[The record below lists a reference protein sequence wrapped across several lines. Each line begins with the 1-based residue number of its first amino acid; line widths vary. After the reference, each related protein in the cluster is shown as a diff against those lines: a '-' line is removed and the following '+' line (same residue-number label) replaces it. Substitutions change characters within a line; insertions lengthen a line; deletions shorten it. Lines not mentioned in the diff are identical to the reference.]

1 MLFYLDKELAKQGIA
16 KCIAVSET
24 LIDNQELEE
33 RKLCF
38 NVKEILIFEGN
49 DIPHK
54 FKFNENL
61 DNIEEFIEVEE
72 QSALFAEDKTLQTES
87 ESDFDESISIDINKQ
102 YFYIDKEYADQNF
115 QSQIIAV
122 FQKPL
127 KNPAKYFNK
136 EVYCH
141 IGKDIP
147 FYITIEKDVVR
158 EATEYEKYKRSQ
170 RALEENEV
178 AIDSKKIIVSLL
190 DGQYVEADE
199 VVTVPCPA
207 EYLVKEWDKVKHIWI
222 DLTTD
227 LDRVRAQYNEYN
239 SMNDSIT
246 LIELEEQG
254 LKTEYI
260 AMMKELRRLIVELE
274 TQRQGGFIAYTIE
287 IVIPVPSEKLKQF
300 KARFEKIGG

>member
-24 LIDNQELEE
+24 LIDKQELEE

-54 FKFNENL
+54 FKYNKKL
-61 DNIEEFIEVEE
+61 DTIEEFVEVIEDTP
-72 QSALFAEDKTLQTES
+72 QTLSEDDTEK

-102 YFYIDKEYADQNF
+102 YFYIDKEFANQNF

-147 FYITIEKDVVR
+147 FYITIEKDKIR
-158 EATEYEKYKRSQ
+158 EATEFEKYQ
-170 RALEENEV
+170 RKQRVLEENEYISDNQILTYDTTFEY
-178 AIDSKKIIVSLL
+178 IDHQGIKQTKTRKQLVDEKIITLESEKEKARAEREKGLQAL
-190 DGQYVEADE
+190 DLY
-199 VVTVPCPA
+199 
-207 EYLVKEWDKVKHIWI
+207 DKAV
-222 DLTTD
+222 
-227 LDRVRAQYNEYN
+227 
-239 SMNDSIT
+239 
-246 LIELEEQG
+246 
-254 LKTEYI
+254 
-260 AMMKELRRLIVELE
+260 LRGDIVETPEGKISRDNYRTAWLE
-274 TQRQGGFIAYTIE
+274 LPNNYTDVMIPIE
-287 IVIPVPSEKLKQF
+287 TLYPVAPAAIKYF
-300 KARFEKIGG
+300 A

>member
-1 MLFYLDKELAKQGIA
+1 MIFYLDKELAKQGIA

-24 LIDNQELEE
+24 LIDKQELEE

-72 QSALFAEDKTLQTES
+72 QSALFAEDKALQTEI

-147 FYITIEKDVVR
+147 FYITIEKDKIR
-158 EATEYEKYKRSQ
+158 EATEFEKYQ
-170 RALEENEV
+170 RKQRVLEENEYV
-178 AIDSKKIIVSLL
+178 SDNQILTYDTTFEYIDHQGIKQTKTRKQLVDEKIITLESEKEKARAEREKGLQAL
-190 DGQYVEADE
+190 DLY
-199 VVTVPCPA
+199 
-207 EYLVKEWDKVKHIWI
+207 DKAV
-222 DLTTD
+222 
-227 LDRVRAQYNEYN
+227 
-239 SMNDSIT
+239 
-246 LIELEEQG
+246 
-254 LKTEYI
+254 
-260 AMMKELRRLIVELE
+260 LRGDIVETPEGKISRDNYRTAWLE
-274 TQRQGGFIAYTIE
+274 LPNNYVDVMIPIE
-287 IVIPVPSEKLKQF
+287 TLYPVAPAAIKYF
-300 KARFEKIGG
+300 A

>member
-24 LIDNQELEE
+24 LIDKQELEE

-38 NVKEILIFEGN
+38 NVKEIIIFEGN

-72 QSALFAEDKTLQTES
+72 QSALFAEDKALQTEI

-147 FYITIEKDVVR
+147 FYITIEKNKIR
-158 EATEYEKYKRSQ
+158 EATEFEKYQ
-170 RALEENEV
+170 RKQRVLEENEYISDNQILTYDT
-178 AIDSKKIIVSLL
+178 AFEYIDHQGIKQTKTRKQLVDEKIITLESEKEKARAEREKGLQAL
-190 DGQYVEADE
+190 DLY
-199 VVTVPCPA
+199 
-207 EYLVKEWDKVKHIWI
+207 DKAV
-222 DLTTD
+222 
-227 LDRVRAQYNEYN
+227 
-239 SMNDSIT
+239 
-246 LIELEEQG
+246 
-254 LKTEYI
+254 
-260 AMMKELRRLIVELE
+260 LRGDIVETPEGKISRDNYRTAWLE
-274 TQRQGGFIAYTIE
+274 LPNNYVDVMIPIE
-287 IVIPVPSEKLKQF
+287 TLYPVAPAAIKYF
-300 KARFEKIGG
+300 A

>member
-38 NVKEILIFEGN
+38 NVKETLIFEGN

-61 DNIEEFIEVEE
+61 DNIEEFIEIEE
-72 QSALFAEDKTLQTES
+72 QSALFAEDKALQTEI

-147 FYITIEKDVVR
+147 FYITIEKDKIR
-158 EATEYEKYKRSQ
+158 EATEFEKYQ
-170 RALEENEV
+170 RKQRVLEENEYISDNQILTYDTTFEY
-178 AIDSKKIIVSLL
+178 IDHQGIKQTKTRKQLVDEKIITLESEKEKARAEREKGLQAL
-190 DGQYVEADE
+190 DLY
-199 VVTVPCPA
+199 
-207 EYLVKEWDKVKHIWI
+207 DKAV
-222 DLTTD
+222 
-227 LDRVRAQYNEYN
+227 
-239 SMNDSIT
+239 
-246 LIELEEQG
+246 
-254 LKTEYI
+254 
-260 AMMKELRRLIVELE
+260 LRGDIVETPEGKISRDNYRTAWLE
-274 TQRQGGFIAYTIE
+274 LPNNYVDVMIPIETLYPIAPAAIKY
-287 IVIPVPSEKLKQF
+287 F
-300 KARFEKIGG
+300 A

>member
-24 LIDNQELEE
+24 LIDKQELEE

-72 QSALFAEDKTLQTES
+72 QSALFTEDKALQTES

-147 FYITIEKDVVR
+147 FYITIEKDKIR
-158 EATEYEKYKRSQ
+158 EATEFEKYQ
-170 RALEENEV
+170 RKQRVLEENEYISNNQILTYDTTFEY
-178 AIDSKKIIVSLL
+178 IDHQGIKQTKTRKQLVDEKIITLESEKEKARTEREKGLQAL
-190 DGQYVEADE
+190 DLY
-199 VVTVPCPA
+199 
-207 EYLVKEWDKVKHIWI
+207 DKAV
-222 DLTTD
+222 
-227 LDRVRAQYNEYN
+227 
-239 SMNDSIT
+239 
-246 LIELEEQG
+246 
-254 LKTEYI
+254 
-260 AMMKELRRLIVELE
+260 LRGDIVETPEGKISRDNYRTAWLE
-274 TQRQGGFIAYTIE
+274 LPNNYVDVMIPIETLYPIAPAAIKY
-287 IVIPVPSEKLKQF
+287 F
-300 KARFEKIGG
+300 A

>member
-1 MLFYLDKELAKQGIA
+1 MIFYLDKELAKQGIA

-24 LIDNQELEE
+24 LIDKQELEE

-38 NVKEILIFEGN
+38 NVKEIIIFEGN

-72 QSALFAEDKTLQTES
+72 QSALFAEDKALQTES

-147 FYITIEKDVVR
+147 FYITIEKDKIR
-158 EATEYEKYKRSQ
+158 EATEFEKYQ
-170 RALEENEV
+170 RKQRVLEENEYV
-178 AIDSKKIIVSLL
+178 SDNQILTYDTAFEYIDHQGIKQTKTRKQLVDEKIITLESEKEKARAEREKGLQAL
-190 DGQYVEADE
+190 DLY
-199 VVTVPCPA
+199 
-207 EYLVKEWDKVKHIWI
+207 DKAV
-222 DLTTD
+222 
-227 LDRVRAQYNEYN
+227 
-239 SMNDSIT
+239 
-246 LIELEEQG
+246 
-254 LKTEYI
+254 
-260 AMMKELRRLIVELE
+260 LRGDIVETPEGKISRDNYRTAWLE
-274 TQRQGGFIAYTIE
+274 LPNNYVDVMIPIE
-287 IVIPVPSEKLKQF
+287 TLYPVAPAAIKYF
-300 KARFEKIGG
+300 A

>member
-1 MLFYLDKELAKQGIA
+1 MIFYLDKELAKQGIA

-38 NVKEILIFEGN
+38 NVKETLIFEGN

-72 QSALFAEDKTLQTES
+72 QSALFAEDKALQTEI

-147 FYITIEKDVVR
+147 FYITIEKNKIR
-158 EATEYEKYKRSQ
+158 EATEFEKYQ
-170 RALEENEV
+170 RKQRVLEENEYISDNQILTYDTTFEY
-178 AIDSKKIIVSLL
+178 IDHQGIKQTKTRKQLVDEKII
-190 DGQYVEADE
+190 
-199 VVTVPCPA
+199 
-207 EYLVKEWDKVKHIWI
+207 
-222 DLTTD
+222 
-227 LDRVRAQYNEYN
+227 
-239 SMNDSIT
+239 T
-246 LIELEEQG
+246 LE
-254 LKTEYI
+254 
-260 AMMKELRRLIVELE
+260 
-274 TQRQGGFIAYTIE
+274 
-287 IVIPVPSEKLKQF
+287 SEKE
-300 KARFEKIGG
+300 KARAEREKGLQALDLYDKAVLRGDVVETPEGKISRDNYRTAWLELPNNYVDVMIPIETLYPVAPAAIKYFA

>member
-38 NVKEILIFEGN
+38 NVKETLIFEGN

-72 QSALFAEDKTLQTES
+72 QSALFTEDKALQTES
-87 ESDFDESISIDINKQ
+87 ESDFDESINIDINKQ

-147 FYITIEKDVVR
+147 FYITIEKDKIR
-158 EATEYEKYKRSQ
+158 EATEFEKYQ
-170 RALEENEV
+170 RKQRVLEENEYVSDNQILTYDTTFEYIDHQGIKQTKTRKQLVDEKIITLESEKEKARAEREKGLQALDLYDKAVLRGDIVETPEGKISRDNYRTAWLELPNNYVDVMIPIETLYPVAPV
-178 AIDSKKIIVSLL
+178 AIK
-190 DGQYVEADE
+190 YFA
-199 VVTVPCPA
+199 
-207 EYLVKEWDKVKHIWI
+207 
-222 DLTTD
+222 
-227 LDRVRAQYNEYN
+227 
-239 SMNDSIT
+239 
-246 LIELEEQG
+246 
-254 LKTEYI
+254 
-260 AMMKELRRLIVELE
+260 
-274 TQRQGGFIAYTIE
+274 
-287 IVIPVPSEKLKQF
+287 
-300 KARFEKIGG
+300 

>member
-24 LIDNQELEE
+24 LIDKQELEE

-72 QSALFAEDKTLQTES
+72 QSALFTEDKALQTES

-147 FYITIEKDVVR
+147 FYITIEKDKIR
-158 EATEYEKYKRSQ
+158 EATEFEKYQ
-170 RALEENEV
+170 RKQRVLEENEYISDNQILTYDTTFEY
-178 AIDSKKIIVSLL
+178 IDHQGIKQTKTRKQLVDEKIITLESEKEKARAEREKVLQAL
-190 DGQYVEADE
+190 DLY
-199 VVTVPCPA
+199 
-207 EYLVKEWDKVKHIWI
+207 DKAV
-222 DLTTD
+222 
-227 LDRVRAQYNEYN
+227 
-239 SMNDSIT
+239 
-246 LIELEEQG
+246 
-254 LKTEYI
+254 
-260 AMMKELRRLIVELE
+260 LRGDIVETPEGKISRDNYRTAWLE
-274 TQRQGGFIAYTIE
+274 LPNNYVDVMIPIE
-287 IVIPVPSEKLKQF
+287 TLYPVAPAAIKYF
-300 KARFEKIGG
+300 A

>member
-72 QSALFAEDKTLQTES
+72 QSALFAEDKALQTEI

-147 FYITIEKDVVR
+147 FYITIEKNKIR
-158 EATEYEKYKRSQ
+158 EATEFEKYQ
-170 RALEENEV
+170 RKQRVLEENEYISDNQILTYDTTFEY
-178 AIDSKKIIVSLL
+178 IDHQGIKQTKTRKQLVDEKIITLESEKEKARAEREKGLQAL
-190 DGQYVEADE
+190 DLY
-199 VVTVPCPA
+199 
-207 EYLVKEWDKVKHIWI
+207 DKAV
-222 DLTTD
+222 
-227 LDRVRAQYNEYN
+227 
-239 SMNDSIT
+239 
-246 LIELEEQG
+246 
-254 LKTEYI
+254 
-260 AMMKELRRLIVELE
+260 LRGDIVETPEGKISRDNYRTAWLE
-274 TQRQGGFIAYTIE
+274 LPNNYVDVMIPIE
-287 IVIPVPSEKLKQF
+287 TLYPVAPAAIKYF
-300 KARFEKIGG
+300 A

>member
-1 MLFYLDKELAKQGIA
+1 MIFYLDKELAKQGIA

-147 FYITIEKDVVR
+147 FYITIEKNKIR
-158 EATEYEKYKRSQ
+158 EATEFEKYQ
-170 RALEENEV
+170 RKQRVLEENEYISDNQILTYDTTFEY
-178 AIDSKKIIVSLL
+178 IDHQGIKQTKTRKQLVDEKIITLESEKEKARAEREKGLQAL
-190 DGQYVEADE
+190 DLY
-199 VVTVPCPA
+199 
-207 EYLVKEWDKVKHIWI
+207 DKAV
-222 DLTTD
+222 
-227 LDRVRAQYNEYN
+227 
-239 SMNDSIT
+239 
-246 LIELEEQG
+246 
-254 LKTEYI
+254 
-260 AMMKELRRLIVELE
+260 LRGDIVETPEGKISRDNYRTAWLE
-274 TQRQGGFIAYTIE
+274 LPNNYVDVMIPIE
-287 IVIPVPSEKLKQF
+287 TLYPVAPAAIKYF
-300 KARFEKIGG
+300 A

>member
-1 MLFYLDKELAKQGIA
+1 MYFYLDKDLAKQGIA

-49 DIPHK
+49 DIPRK

-147 FYITIEKDVVR
+147 FYITIEKDKIR
-158 EATEYEKYKRSQ
+158 EATEYEKYQ
-170 RALEENEV
+170 RKQRVLEENEYISNNQILTYDTTFEY
-178 AIDSKKIIVSLL
+178 IDHQGIKQTKTRKQLVDEKIITLESEKEKARAEREKGLQAL
-190 DGQYVEADE
+190 DLY
-199 VVTVPCPA
+199 
-207 EYLVKEWDKVKHIWI
+207 DKAV
-222 DLTTD
+222 
-227 LDRVRAQYNEYN
+227 
-239 SMNDSIT
+239 
-246 LIELEEQG
+246 
-254 LKTEYI
+254 
-260 AMMKELRRLIVELE
+260 LRGDIVETSEGKISRDNYRTAWLE
-274 TQRQGGFIAYTIE
+274 LPNNYVDVMIPIE
-287 IVIPVPSEKLKQF
+287 TLYPVAPAAIKYF
-300 KARFEKIGG
+300 A

>member
-24 LIDNQELEE
+24 LIDKQELEE

-72 QSALFAEDKTLQTES
+72 QSALFTEDKALQTES

-147 FYITIEKDVVR
+147 FYITIEKDKIR
-158 EATEYEKYKRSQ
+158 EATEFEKYQ
-170 RALEENEV
+170 RKQRVLEENEYISDNQILTYDTTFEY
-178 AIDSKKIIVSLL
+178 IDHQGVKQTKTRKQLVDEKIITLESEKEKARSEREKVLQAL
-190 DGQYVEADE
+190 DLY
-199 VVTVPCPA
+199 
-207 EYLVKEWDKVKHIWI
+207 DKAV
-222 DLTTD
+222 
-227 LDRVRAQYNEYN
+227 
-239 SMNDSIT
+239 
-246 LIELEEQG
+246 
-254 LKTEYI
+254 
-260 AMMKELRRLIVELE
+260 LRGDIVETPEGKISRDNYRTAWLE
-274 TQRQGGFIAYTIE
+274 LPNNYVDVMISIETLYPIAPAAIKY
-287 IVIPVPSEKLKQF
+287 F
-300 KARFEKIGG
+300 A

>member
-24 LIDNQELEE
+24 LIDKQELEE

-72 QSALFAEDKTLQTES
+72 QSALFAEDKALQTES

-147 FYITIEKDVVR
+147 FYITIEKDKIR
-158 EATEYEKYKRSQ
+158 EATEFEKYQ
-170 RALEENEV
+170 RKQRVLEENEYV
-178 AIDSKKIIVSLL
+178 SDNQILTYDTTFEYIDHQGIKQTKTRKQLVDEKIITLESEKEKARAEREKGLQAL
-190 DGQYVEADE
+190 DLY
-199 VVTVPCPA
+199 
-207 EYLVKEWDKVKHIWI
+207 DKAV
-222 DLTTD
+222 
-227 LDRVRAQYNEYN
+227 
-239 SMNDSIT
+239 
-246 LIELEEQG
+246 
-254 LKTEYI
+254 
-260 AMMKELRRLIVELE
+260 LRGDIVETPEGKISRDNYRTAWLE
-274 TQRQGGFIAYTIE
+274 LPNNYVDVMIPIETLYPIAPAAIKY
-287 IVIPVPSEKLKQF
+287 F
-300 KARFEKIGG
+300 A

>member
-1 MLFYLDKELAKQGIA
+1 MIFYLDKELAKQGIA

-38 NVKEILIFEGN
+38 NVKETLIFEGN

-72 QSALFAEDKTLQTES
+72 QSALFTEDKALQTES
-87 ESDFDESISIDINKQ
+87 ESDFDESINIDINKQ

-147 FYITIEKDVVR
+147 FYITIEKDKIR
-158 EATEYEKYKRSQ
+158 EATEFEKYQ
-170 RALEENEV
+170 RKQRVLEENEYISDNQILTYDTTFEY
-178 AIDSKKIIVSLL
+178 IDHQGIKQTKTRKQLVDEKIITLESEKEKARAEREKGLQAL
-190 DGQYVEADE
+190 DLY
-199 VVTVPCPA
+199 
-207 EYLVKEWDKVKHIWI
+207 DKAV
-222 DLTTD
+222 
-227 LDRVRAQYNEYN
+227 
-239 SMNDSIT
+239 
-246 LIELEEQG
+246 
-254 LKTEYI
+254 
-260 AMMKELRRLIVELE
+260 LRGDIVETPEGKISRDNYRTAWLE
-274 TQRQGGFIAYTIE
+274 LPNNYVDVMIPIE
-287 IVIPVPSEKLKQF
+287 TLYPVAPAAIKYF
-300 KARFEKIGG
+300 A

>member
-1 MLFYLDKELAKQGIA
+1 MLFYLDKELVKQGIA

-24 LIDNQELEE
+24 LIDKQELEE

-72 QSALFAEDKTLQTES
+72 QSALFTEDKALQTES
-87 ESDFDESISIDINKQ
+87 ESDFDESINIDINKQ

-147 FYITIEKDVVR
+147 FYITIEKDKIR
-158 EATEYEKYKRSQ
+158 EATEFEKYQ
-170 RALEENEV
+170 RKQRVLEENEYISDNQILTYDTTFEY
-178 AIDSKKIIVSLL
+178 IDHQGIKQTKTRKQLVDEKIITLESEKEKARAEREKGLQAL
-190 DGQYVEADE
+190 DLY
-199 VVTVPCPA
+199 
-207 EYLVKEWDKVKHIWI
+207 DKAV
-222 DLTTD
+222 
-227 LDRVRAQYNEYN
+227 
-239 SMNDSIT
+239 
-246 LIELEEQG
+246 
-254 LKTEYI
+254 
-260 AMMKELRRLIVELE
+260 LRGDIVETPEGKISRDNYRTAWLE
-274 TQRQGGFIAYTIE
+274 LPNNYVDVMIPIE
-287 IVIPVPSEKLKQF
+287 TLYPVAPAAIKYF
-300 KARFEKIGG
+300 A

>member
-24 LIDNQELEE
+24 LIDKQELEE

-72 QSALFAEDKTLQTES
+72 QSALFTEDKALQTES

-147 FYITIEKDVVR
+147 FYITIEKDKIR
-158 EATEYEKYKRSQ
+158 EATEFEKYQ
-170 RALEENEV
+170 RKQRVLEENEYISDNQILTYDTTFEY
-178 AIDSKKIIVSLL
+178 IDHQGIKQTKTRKQLVDEKIITLESEKEKARAEREKGLQAL
-190 DGQYVEADE
+190 DLY
-199 VVTVPCPA
+199 
-207 EYLVKEWDKVKHIWI
+207 DKAV
-222 DLTTD
+222 
-227 LDRVRAQYNEYN
+227 
-239 SMNDSIT
+239 
-246 LIELEEQG
+246 
-254 LKTEYI
+254 
-260 AMMKELRRLIVELE
+260 LRGDIVETPEGKISRDNYRTAWLE
-274 TQRQGGFIAYTIE
+274 LPNNYVDVMIPIE
-287 IVIPVPSEKLKQF
+287 TLYPVAPAAIKYF
-300 KARFEKIGG
+300 A

>member
-1 MLFYLDKELAKQGIA
+1 MIFYLDKELAKQGIA

-38 NVKEILIFEGN
+38 NVKETLIFEGN

-72 QSALFAEDKTLQTES
+72 QSALFAEDKALQTES

-147 FYITIEKDVVR
+147 FYITIEKDKIR
-158 EATEYEKYKRSQ
+158 EATEFEKYQ
-170 RALEENEV
+170 RKQRVLEENEYV
-178 AIDSKKIIVSLL
+178 SDNQILTYDTTFEYIDHQGIKQTKTRKQLVDEKIITLESEKEKARAEREKGLQAL
-190 DGQYVEADE
+190 DLY
-199 VVTVPCPA
+199 
-207 EYLVKEWDKVKHIWI
+207 DKAV
-222 DLTTD
+222 
-227 LDRVRAQYNEYN
+227 
-239 SMNDSIT
+239 
-246 LIELEEQG
+246 
-254 LKTEYI
+254 
-260 AMMKELRRLIVELE
+260 LRGDIVETPEGKISRDNYRTAWLE
-274 TQRQGGFIAYTIE
+274 LPNNYVDVMIPIE
-287 IVIPVPSEKLKQF
+287 TLYPVAPAAIKYF
-300 KARFEKIGG
+300 A

>member
-1 MLFYLDKELAKQGIA
+1 MLFYLDKDLAKQGIA

-147 FYITIEKDVVR
+147 FYITIEKNKIR
-158 EATEYEKYKRSQ
+158 EATEFEKYQ
-170 RALEENEV
+170 RKQRVLEENEYISDNQILTYDTTFEY
-178 AIDSKKIIVSLL
+178 IDHQGIKQTKTRKQLVDEKII
-190 DGQYVEADE
+190 
-199 VVTVPCPA
+199 
-207 EYLVKEWDKVKHIWI
+207 
-222 DLTTD
+222 
-227 LDRVRAQYNEYN
+227 
-239 SMNDSIT
+239 T
-246 LIELEEQG
+246 LE
-254 LKTEYI
+254 
-260 AMMKELRRLIVELE
+260 
-274 TQRQGGFIAYTIE
+274 
-287 IVIPVPSEKLKQF
+287 SEKE
-300 KARFEKIGG
+300 KARAEREKGLQALDLYDKAVLRGDVVETPEGKISRDNYRTAWLELPNNYVDVMIPIETLYPVAPAAIKYFA

>member
-72 QSALFAEDKTLQTES
+72 QSALFAEDKTLQIES

-147 FYITIEKDVVR
+147 FYITIEKNKIR
-158 EATEYEKYKRSQ
+158 EATEFEKYQ
-170 RALEENEV
+170 RKQRVLEENEYISDNQILTYDTTFEY
-178 AIDSKKIIVSLL
+178 IDHQGIKQTKTRKQLVDEKII
-190 DGQYVEADE
+190 
-199 VVTVPCPA
+199 
-207 EYLVKEWDKVKHIWI
+207 
-222 DLTTD
+222 
-227 LDRVRAQYNEYN
+227 
-239 SMNDSIT
+239 T
-246 LIELEEQG
+246 LE
-254 LKTEYI
+254 
-260 AMMKELRRLIVELE
+260 
-274 TQRQGGFIAYTIE
+274 
-287 IVIPVPSEKLKQF
+287 SEKE
-300 KARFEKIGG
+300 KARAEREKGLQALDLYDKAVLRGDVVETPEGKISRDNYRTAWLELPNNYVDVMIPIETLYPVAPAAIKYFA

>member
-24 LIDNQELEE
+24 LIDKQELEE

-72 QSALFAEDKTLQTES
+72 QSALFTEDKALQTES

-147 FYITIEKDVVR
+147 FYITIEKDKIR
-158 EATEYEKYKRSQ
+158 EATEFEKYQ
-170 RALEENEV
+170 RKQRVLEENEYISDNQILTYDTTFEY
-178 AIDSKKIIVSLL
+178 IDHQGIKQTKTRKQLVDEKIITLESEKEKARAEREKGLQAL
-190 DGQYVEADE
+190 DLY
-199 VVTVPCPA
+199 
-207 EYLVKEWDKVKHIWI
+207 DKAV
-222 DLTTD
+222 
-227 LDRVRAQYNEYN
+227 
-239 SMNDSIT
+239 
-246 LIELEEQG
+246 
-254 LKTEYI
+254 
-260 AMMKELRRLIVELE
+260 LRGDIVETPEGKISRDNYRTAWLE
-274 TQRQGGFIAYTIE
+274 LPNNYVDVMIPIETLYPIATAAIKY
-287 IVIPVPSEKLKQF
+287 F
-300 KARFEKIGG
+300 A

>member
-24 LIDNQELEE
+24 LIDKQELEE

-72 QSALFAEDKTLQTES
+72 QSALFTEDKALQTES
-87 ESDFDESISIDINKQ
+87 ESDFDESINIDINKQ

-147 FYITIEKDVVR
+147 FYITIEKDKIR
-158 EATEYEKYKRSQ
+158 EATEFEKYQ
-170 RALEENEV
+170 RKQRVLEENEYV
-178 AIDSKKIIVSLL
+178 SDNQILTYDTTFEYIDHQGIKQTKTRKQLVDEKIITLESEKEKARAEREKGLQAL
-190 DGQYVEADE
+190 DLY
-199 VVTVPCPA
+199 
-207 EYLVKEWDKVKHIWI
+207 DKAV
-222 DLTTD
+222 
-227 LDRVRAQYNEYN
+227 
-239 SMNDSIT
+239 
-246 LIELEEQG
+246 
-254 LKTEYI
+254 
-260 AMMKELRRLIVELE
+260 LRGDIVETPEGKISRDNYRTAWLE
-274 TQRQGGFIAYTIE
+274 LPNNYVDVMIPIE
-287 IVIPVPSEKLKQF
+287 TLYPVAPAAIKYF
-300 KARFEKIGG
+300 A

>member
-147 FYITIEKDVVR
+147 FYITIEKNKIR
-158 EATEYEKYKRSQ
+158 EATEFEKYQ
-170 RALEENEV
+170 RKQRVLEENEYISDNQILTYDTTFEY
-178 AIDSKKIIVSLL
+178 IDHQGIKQTKTRKQLVDEKII
-190 DGQYVEADE
+190 
-199 VVTVPCPA
+199 
-207 EYLVKEWDKVKHIWI
+207 
-222 DLTTD
+222 
-227 LDRVRAQYNEYN
+227 
-239 SMNDSIT
+239 T
-246 LIELEEQG
+246 LE
-254 LKTEYI
+254 
-260 AMMKELRRLIVELE
+260 
-274 TQRQGGFIAYTIE
+274 
-287 IVIPVPSEKLKQF
+287 SEKE
-300 KARFEKIGG
+300 KARAEREKGLQALDLYDKAVLRGDVVETTEGKISRDNYRTAWLELPNNYVDVMIPIETLYPVAPAAIKYFA

>member
-147 FYITIEKDVVR
+147 FYITIEKNKIR
-158 EATEYEKYKRSQ
+158 EATEFEKYQ
-170 RALEENEV
+170 RKQRVLEENEYISDNQILTYDTTFEY
-178 AIDSKKIIVSLL
+178 IDHQGIKQTKTRKQLVDEKII
-190 DGQYVEADE
+190 
-199 VVTVPCPA
+199 
-207 EYLVKEWDKVKHIWI
+207 
-222 DLTTD
+222 
-227 LDRVRAQYNEYN
+227 
-239 SMNDSIT
+239 T
-246 LIELEEQG
+246 LE
-254 LKTEYI
+254 
-260 AMMKELRRLIVELE
+260 
-274 TQRQGGFIAYTIE
+274 
-287 IVIPVPSEKLKQF
+287 SEKE
-300 KARFEKIGG
+300 KARAEREKGLQALDLYDKAVLRGDVVETPEGKISRDNYRTAWLELPNNYVDVMIPIETLYPVAPAAIKYFA

>member
-38 NVKEILIFEGN
+38 NVKETLIFEGN

-72 QSALFAEDKTLQTES
+72 QSALFTEDKALQTES

-147 FYITIEKDVVR
+147 FYITIEKDKIR
-158 EATEYEKYKRSQ
+158 EATEFEKYQ
-170 RALEENEV
+170 RKQRVLEENEYISDNQILTYDTTFEY
-178 AIDSKKIIVSLL
+178 IDHQGIKQTKTRKQLVDEKIITLESEKEKARAEREKGLQAL
-190 DGQYVEADE
+190 DLY
-199 VVTVPCPA
+199 
-207 EYLVKEWDKVKHIWI
+207 DKAV
-222 DLTTD
+222 
-227 LDRVRAQYNEYN
+227 
-239 SMNDSIT
+239 
-246 LIELEEQG
+246 
-254 LKTEYI
+254 
-260 AMMKELRRLIVELE
+260 LRGDIVETPEGKISRDNYRTAWLE
-274 TQRQGGFIAYTIE
+274 LPNNYVDVMIPIETLYPIAPAAIKY
-287 IVIPVPSEKLKQF
+287 F
-300 KARFEKIGG
+300 A

>member
-1 MLFYLDKELAKQGIA
+1 MIFYLDKELAKQGIA

-72 QSALFAEDKTLQTES
+72 QSALFAEDKALQTEI

-147 FYITIEKDVVR
+147 FYITIEKDKIR
-158 EATEYEKYKRSQ
+158 EATEFEKYQ
-170 RALEENEV
+170 RKQRVLEENEYISDNQILTYDTTFEY
-178 AIDSKKIIVSLL
+178 IDHQGIKQTKTRKQLVDEKIITLESEKEKARAEREKGLQAL
-190 DGQYVEADE
+190 DLY
-199 VVTVPCPA
+199 
-207 EYLVKEWDKVKHIWI
+207 DKAV
-222 DLTTD
+222 
-227 LDRVRAQYNEYN
+227 
-239 SMNDSIT
+239 
-246 LIELEEQG
+246 
-254 LKTEYI
+254 
-260 AMMKELRRLIVELE
+260 LRGDIVETPEGKISRDNYRTAWLE
-274 TQRQGGFIAYTIE
+274 LPNNYVDVMIPIE
-287 IVIPVPSEKLKQF
+287 TLYPVAPAAIKYF
-300 KARFEKIGG
+300 A

>member
-1 MLFYLDKELAKQGIA
+1 MIFYLDKELAKQGIA

-38 NVKEILIFEGN
+38 NVKETLIFEGN

-72 QSALFAEDKTLQTES
+72 QSALFAEDKALQTEI

-147 FYITIEKDVVR
+147 FYITIEKDKIR
-158 EATEYEKYKRSQ
+158 EATEFEKYQ
-170 RALEENEV
+170 RKQRVLEENEYISDNQILTYDTTFEY
-178 AIDSKKIIVSLL
+178 IDHQGIKQTKTRKQLVDEKIITLESEKEKARAEREKGLQAL
-190 DGQYVEADE
+190 DLY
-199 VVTVPCPA
+199 
-207 EYLVKEWDKVKHIWI
+207 DKAV
-222 DLTTD
+222 
-227 LDRVRAQYNEYN
+227 
-239 SMNDSIT
+239 
-246 LIELEEQG
+246 
-254 LKTEYI
+254 
-260 AMMKELRRLIVELE
+260 LRGDIVETPEGKISRDNYRTAWLE
-274 TQRQGGFIAYTIE
+274 LPNNYVDVMIPIE
-287 IVIPVPSEKLKQF
+287 TLYPVAPAAIKYF
-300 KARFEKIGG
+300 A

>member
-1 MLFYLDKELAKQGIA
+1 MIFYLDKELAKQGIA

-24 LIDNQELEE
+24 LIDKQELEE

-72 QSALFAEDKTLQTES
+72 QSALFAEDKALQTES

-147 FYITIEKDVVR
+147 FYITIEKDKIR
-158 EATEYEKYKRSQ
+158 EATEFEKYQ
-170 RALEENEV
+170 RKQRVLEENEYV
-178 AIDSKKIIVSLL
+178 SDNQILTYDTTFEYIDHQGIKQTKTRKQLVDEKIITLESEKEKARAEREKGLQAL
-190 DGQYVEADE
+190 DLY
-199 VVTVPCPA
+199 
-207 EYLVKEWDKVKHIWI
+207 DKAV
-222 DLTTD
+222 
-227 LDRVRAQYNEYN
+227 
-239 SMNDSIT
+239 
-246 LIELEEQG
+246 
-254 LKTEYI
+254 
-260 AMMKELRRLIVELE
+260 LRGDIVETPEGKISRDNYRTAWLE
-274 TQRQGGFIAYTIE
+274 LPNNYVDVMIPIETLYPIAPAAIKY
-287 IVIPVPSEKLKQF
+287 F
-300 KARFEKIGG
+300 A

>member
-24 LIDNQELEE
+24 LIDKQELEE

-72 QSALFAEDKTLQTES
+72 QSALFTEDKALQTES

-147 FYITIEKDVVR
+147 FYITIEKDKIR
-158 EATEYEKYKRSQ
+158 EATEFEKYQ
-170 RALEENEV
+170 RKQRVLEENEYISDNQILTYDTTFEY
-178 AIDSKKIIVSLL
+178 IDHQGIKQTKTRKQLVDEKIITLESEKEKARAEREKGLQAL
-190 DGQYVEADE
+190 DLY
-199 VVTVPCPA
+199 
-207 EYLVKEWDKVKHIWI
+207 DKAV
-222 DLTTD
+222 
-227 LDRVRAQYNEYN
+227 
-239 SMNDSIT
+239 
-246 LIELEEQG
+246 
-254 LKTEYI
+254 
-260 AMMKELRRLIVELE
+260 LRGDIVETPEGKISRDNYRTAWLE
-274 TQRQGGFIAYTIE
+274 LPNNYVDVMIPIETLYPIAPAAIKY
-287 IVIPVPSEKLKQF
+287 F
-300 KARFEKIGG
+300 A

>member
-72 QSALFAEDKTLQTES
+72 QSALFAEDKALQTEI

-147 FYITIEKDVVR
+147 FYITIEKDKIR
-158 EATEYEKYKRSQ
+158 EATEFEKYQ
-170 RALEENEV
+170 RKQRVLEENEYISDNQILTYDTTFEY
-178 AIDSKKIIVSLL
+178 IDHQGIKQTKTRKQLVDEKIITLESEKEKARAEREKGLQAL
-190 DGQYVEADE
+190 DLY
-199 VVTVPCPA
+199 
-207 EYLVKEWDKVKHIWI
+207 DKAV
-222 DLTTD
+222 
-227 LDRVRAQYNEYN
+227 
-239 SMNDSIT
+239 
-246 LIELEEQG
+246 
-254 LKTEYI
+254 
-260 AMMKELRRLIVELE
+260 LRGDIVETPEGKISRDNYRTAWLE
-274 TQRQGGFIAYTIE
+274 LPNNYVDVMIPIE
-287 IVIPVPSEKLKQF
+287 TLYPVAPAAIKYF
-300 KARFEKIGG
+300 A